1 MRIDLG
7 VERVAILRAR
17 CRVRVFRVL
26 DQLGHAE
33 RGAKTLPDLL
43 AGRGDVDVAISG
55 LEHAGRDR
63 SRMIVAGLLWHLAL
77 HQPARRL
84 KVEHEDLRLQERRR
98 DVLAFLR
105 LLALEQRNHDAER
118 AEQPGTEVRDR
129 NPDPHRPLPGQ
140 AGDRHQAAHALRDL
154 VEAGPARI
162 GAVLAEARNAAENDL
177 GIDLAQR
184 LVVDAEPPLH
194 VGPEVLDHDVGL
206 FHHAQKRFEPFLR
219 LQVQRHAALVAMKVL
234 EIRTLAR
241 TTGSLSGHQRGRLL
255 DLDDVGTP
263 VSELAHAGRARPDLG
278 QVEDGK
284 AFERTRGPWN
294 RHFLHLSRHSHDPV
308 ALRRAGQTF
317 PDLACVVYRGKARS
331 IGSSRLWERFYPLYP
346 LRSDS

>member
-1 MRIDLG
+1 MRIDLD

-17 CRVRVFRVL
+17 RRVRVFRVL
-26 DQLGHAE
+26 DQLGRAE

-43 AGRGDVDVAISG
+43 AGRGDVDVAIGG

-63 SRMIVAGLLWHLAL
+63 GRMIVAGLLRHFAL

-84 KVEHEDLRLQERRR
+84 EVEHEDLRLQERGR

-105 LLALEQRNHDAER
+105 PLALEQRNHDAER

-129 NPDPHRPLPGQ
+129 NPAPHRPLPGQ

-154 VEAGPARI
+154 IEAGPAGI
-162 GAVLAEARNAAENDL
+162 GSILAEARNAAEDDL
-177 GIDLAQR
+177 GIDLAQS

-194 VGPEVLDHDVGL
+194 VGPEVLDYDVGL
-206 FHHAQKRFEPFLR
+206 FHHAQKRLEAFLR

-234 EIRTLAR
+234 EVRTLAW
-241 TTGSLSGHQRGRLL
+241 TAGCLPGHECRRLL
-255 DLDDVGTP
+255 DLDNVGTP
-263 VSELAHAGRARPDLG
+263 VSELAHAGRARTDLG

-284 AFERTRGPWN
+284 TFERTRGAWN
-294 RHFLHLSRHSHDPV
+294 RHFLHLSRHSHNP
-308 ALRRAGQTF
+308 AGLRRAGQTF
-317 PDLACVVYRGKARS
+317 PDLACVVYRGKARR
-331 IGSSRLWERFYPLYP
+331 IGSSRQWERFYLLYP
-346 LRSDS
+346 LRSVS